1 MPQVLA
7 SIRPPSTVLRVRGI
21 VPPLLAATLVFGS
34 LHARPVLA
42 EEPTTPLFPADAVV
56 DTLDNGLQ
64 IVLLPVDTPGIATV
78 QTWMRVGS
86 GEETVPGLSGFA
98 HFFEHLMFHGSEALP
113 KEAREQQ
120 LLELS
125 VTDAWTSATP
135 PSTIWCCRPRTSMAL
150 RRSPLSVLTLDADGV
165 RKEASNA
172 VSFAKGASPDRATCR
187 GATAYRS
194 HPYHHST
201 IGLEADIAAMPDQLA
216 AARRFFTTWYRPE
229 NATLVIAGDIEPA
242 ATREMIER
250 SFGTWAPGPIP
261 EPWPTAAVE
270 PEQTGLRRAQVVW
283 ESGPVNPRLAIAWRT
298 PAYAPGTVDGAALSL
313 LPALLASDVAPLHR
327 KLVDEEQ
334 RVRWIWAEA
343 PDHRHPGLFS
353 ITMELAEGQDPTEIE
368 AEVLAA
374 VEALVTD
381 TSAEATRRLEMTRA
395 RNRREMLLNL
405 DSAHRWAGAYGR
417 ASLYGPVP
425 DTLQAEV
432 DAAAT
437 VELADVARVVTK
449 WLQPD
454 TGRTVVTLVAPDQ
467 AMPPPPPPSAPR
479 FRSKEAPSESLPGC
493 SRRCADLAGRRPARC
508 RSRLPRPR
516 FASSRSPYRVPS
528 PGSPWR
534 CGPEAPTT
542 PSVKRG
548 SQRSPLGCCAKGGP
562 ATAPPKPSTSCCF
575 ALAPTSPWWW
585 AKSSS
590 RTA

>member
-1 MPQVLA
+1 MPQVFA
-7 SIRPPSTVLRVRGI
+7 SIRTPSAIHSARGT
-21 VPPLLAATLVFGS
+21 VPPLLAATLAFGS
-34 LHARPVLA
+34 LHGRPVQA
-42 EEPTTPLFPADAVV
+42 EEPTAPLFPADAVV

-64 IVLLPVDTPGIATV
+64 VVLLPVDTPGIATV

-125 VTDAWTSATP
+125 VTENAWTSQDATVYHLVLP
-135 PSTIWCCRPRTSMAL
+135 AQNLESVLTVESDRF
-150 RRSPLSVLTLDADGV
+150 RSLTLDADGV
-165 RKEASNA
+165 RKEAGA
-172 VSFAKGASPDRATCR
+172 VYGEFRKGRTSPDRAIWEAVW
-187 GATAYRS
+187 ATAYRS

-201 IGLEADIAAMPDQLA
+201 IGIEADIAAMPDQIT

-261 EPWPTAAVE
+261 EPWPAAAVE
-270 PEQTGLRRAQVVW
+270 PDQTGLRRTQVVW
-283 ESGPVNPRLAIAWRT
+283 ESGPVNPRLTIAWRT
-298 PAYAPGTVDGAALSL
+298 PAYAPGTVDSAALSL
-313 LPALLASDVAPLHR
+313 LPALLTSDVAPLHR

-353 ITMELAEGQDPTEIE
+353 ITMELAEGQDPSQIE

-405 DSAHRWAGAYGR
+405 DSAHRWASAYGR

-425 DTLQAEV
+425 ETLQAEV
-432 DAAAT
+432 DVVAT
-437 VELADVARVVTK
+437 VELADVARVVTT

-454 TGRTVVTLVAPDQ
+454 TSRTVVTLVAPEQ
-467 AMPPPPPPSAPR
+467 ADATLPPPPI
-479 FRSKEAPSESLPGC
+479 
-493 SRRCADLAGRRPARC
+493 
-508 RSRLPRPR
+508 
-516 FASSRSPYRVPS
+516 
-528 PGSPWR
+528 
-534 CGPEAPTT
+534 GPEIP
-542 PSVKRG
+542 VE
-548 SQRSPLGCCAKGGP
+548 GGEQ
-562 ATAPPKPSTSCCF
+562 
-575 ALAPTSPWWW
+575 
-585 AKSSS
+585 
-590 RTA
+590 